1 MDFRFTTEQEAFHQE
16 IRAFVRAALPEP
28 PDILEDAWIVGF
40 DRAFSKKLAAHGWI
54 GLTWPRA
61 YSVELM
67 HMIKK
72 RQLMVEAGDEG
83 RTAAEQFYALAA

>member
-61 YSVELM
+61 YGGQGGALV
-67 HMIKK
+67 K
-72 RQLMVEAGDEG
+72 RGQLTLPACGI
-83 RTAAEQFYALAA
+83 